1 MSEKITTH
9 KSRDITLVLGGA
21 SSGKS
26 AWAEQY
32 ILGRAEKVSYIAT
45 AQAFDA
51 EMKEKI
57 ARHRA
62 RRGDEWTTL
71 EEPLD
76 IVSCFDT
83 FRADHPVLL
92 DCATLWLSNLMLAQ
106 KDLVTEST
114 ALIEYLKQYS
124 GDVVIVSNETG
135 LSVVPHTKM
144 GRDFQ
149 KAQGHLNQQLAA
161 LADRVVF
168 IVAGLPMLLKGQLER
183 DNA

>member
-1 MSEKITTH
+1 MQKR
-9 KSRDITLVLGGA
+9 RDITLVLGGA

-26 AWAEQY
+26 SWAERY
-32 ILGRAEKVSYIAT
+32 ILDQAQNVGYIAT

-57 ARHRA
+57 AEHRA
-62 RRGDEWTTL
+62 RRGQEWTTR

-76 IVSCFDT
+76 IIPCFGT
-83 FRADHPVLL
+83 FPANQPILL
-92 DCATLWLSNLMLAQ
+92 DCATLWLSNLMLA
-106 KDLVTEST
+106 KKNISAEIT
-114 ALIEYLKQYS
+114 ALIGYLQSYV
-124 GDVVIVSNETG
+124 GTLVIVSNETG

-149 KAQGHLNQQLAA
+149 KAQGQLNQQLAA

-168 IVAGLPMLLKGQLER
+168 ILAGLPMLLKGQTT
-183 DNA
+183 